1 MKINGKTLLLS
12 LVLPICEEL
21 PFLYISFFVT
31 MSWTPIVSIVALE
44 LEWMN
49 TFACG
54 IHYIMKESLERTNT
68 SFLSFFFVFV
78 IYMTFI

>member
-1 MKINGKTLLLS
+1 ML
-12 LVLPICEEL
+12 
-21 PFLYISFFVT
+21 
-31 MSWTPIVSIVALE
+31 WTPIVSIVALE

-68 SFLSFFFVFV
+68 SFLSFFFVFCD
-78 IYMTFI
+78 IHGFYL